1 MEVPGILVT
10 LAGTNRLEEEIKK
23 SRFIAVC
30 APAESPEE
38 AMAFLES
45 VREVK
50 ATHNCWA
57 YRIGDQYRFSD
68 DGEPGGTAG
77 RPILAAIEGQGLDHV
92 MVVVIRYYGGIKLGA
107 GGLVRAYGNT
117 AAECLRTAP
126 RKEVRPTV
134 TVTVPTPFD
143 LIGTLYPLIERLGIE
158 RLGEEYRTDGVA
170 LRLRMDATLL
180 ESFLTELRNTTR
192 GRVEAQIEE

>member
-23 SRFIAVC
+23 SRFIAVG

-50 ATHNCWA
+50 ATHNC
-57 YRIGDQYRFSD
+57 
-68 DGEPGGTAG
+68 TAG

-134 TVTVPTPFD
+134 TASGPTPFD